1 MRPAFL
7 LVVLAALLAIAAPAR
22 AQTDPPTRSGFFIG
36 FGADFG
42 ALGLSD
48 SDGREGGPG
57 GFFTGGF
64 AVNPRLFAGL
74 EINGWL
80 GNEDE
85 GTVDA
90 DFLFAQYLAT
100 GHLFP
105 LTGRGLFLKGGLG
118 LSTLEVT
125 TGTRGGGETRTGLGA
140 LIGVGYDIRVGEN
153 VALSPYATLG
163 YGSFDD
169 VSANVVHVGV
179 GVTGR

>member
-1 MRPAFL
+1 MRPALL
-7 LVVLAALLAIAAPAR
+7 LVVLAALLSTAAPAQ

-36 FGADFG
+36 FGADLG
-42 ALGLSD
+42 ALALSD
-48 SDGREGGPG
+48 ADGREAGPG

-80 GNEDE
+80 GNEE
-85 GTVDA
+85 AGTGEV

-105 LTGRGLFLKGGLG
+105 LQGRGLFLKGGLG

-125 TGTRGGGETRTGLGA
+125 TGNRGGSNTRTGFGA
-140 LIGVGYDIRVGEN
+140 LVGVGYDIRVGEN
-153 VALSPYATLG
+153 VAISPYGTLG
-163 YGSFDD
+163 YGTFDD